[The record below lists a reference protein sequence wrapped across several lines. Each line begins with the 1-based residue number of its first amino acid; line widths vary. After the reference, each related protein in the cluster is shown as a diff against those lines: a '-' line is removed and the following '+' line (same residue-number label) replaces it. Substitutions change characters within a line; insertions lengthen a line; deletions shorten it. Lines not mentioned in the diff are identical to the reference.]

1 MLQINRLPA
10 ALVEC
15 GGSQAEFLAFL
26 FFGDVYSDRGLI
38 GYRCAIYVLRKV
50 IGLEI
55 SGN

>member
-10 ALVEC
+10 TLIEC
-15 GGSQAEFLAFL
+15 GGSHAEFLTFL
-26 FFGDVYSDRGLI
+26 FFGDVYSDRDLI
-38 GYRCAIYVLRKV
+38 GHRCAIYVLRKV